1 MAGFLPPPSS
11 LLLAALFADI
21 LSRLLSHSHT
31 LFRST
36 LYLIDAELI
45 EFSLAYFATC
55 CLKDIVYDL
64 FFNPLWDVEL
74 SLVSSMKPNFQRKTH
89 TCAFSLF
96 KKSLSIILRH
106 FIFKTCVGDFLLY
119 CFRITEFT

>member
-11 LLLAALFADI
+11 LLLAAFFAEN
-21 LSRLLSHSHT
+21 LPRLLSYSLT

-36 LYLIDAELI
+36 LYLICAELI

-64 FFNPLWDVEL
+64 FVNPLWDVEL
-74 SLVSSMKPNFQRKTH
+74 SLVSSMKPNFQRTTH
-89 TCAFSLF
+89 TRALF
-96 KKSLSIILRH
+96 LYSKSLCVILFSKH
-106 FIFKTCVGDFLLY
+106 SKI
-119 CFRITEFT
+119 ESQ